1 VPAAPGAPVYR
12 RVLVKLSG
20 EALAGGRGFGIEPET
35 QKRICEELAAL
46 ARNGVQTAVVIGGG
60 NFFRGVS
67 AAADGW
73 DRVGADQIGM
83 LATIINALALSQ
95 TLEAQGAPARVLSA
109 LPVAGV
115 VEPYVRDRA
124 LEHLDQ
130 GRIVVFAGGTGNPF
144 FSTDTAASLRAAEIG
159 AQLLLKA
166 TKVDGIYDA
175 DPLREP
181 GARRY
186 DRLTYDAVLQQRL
199 GVMDA
204 TAIALCREN
213 RIPLRVFAMDNP
225 GILCR
230 IAAGA
235 EEGTLV
241 YDEKP

>member
-1 VPAAPGAPVYR
+1 MSLPVYR

-20 EALAGGRGFGIEPET
+20 EALAGGRGFGLDPET
-35 QKRICEELAAL
+35 LKRICAELAAL
-46 ARNGVQTAVVIGGG
+46 AGSGVQTAVVIGGG

-67 AAADGW
+67 AAAAGW
-73 DRVGADQIGM
+73 DRVAADHIGM
-83 LATIINALALSQ
+83 LATVINALALRQ
-95 TLEAQGAPARVLSA
+95 TLEAAGAPACVLSA

-115 VEPYVRDRA
+115 VEPYTQERA
-124 LEHLDQ
+124 LGLLDQ
-130 GRIVVFAGGTGNPF
+130 GRIVIFAAGTGNPF

-166 TKVDGIYDA
+166 TKVDGVYDA

-181 GARRY
+181 NARRY

-204 TAIALCREN
+204 TAIALCREHN
-213 RIPLRVFAMDNP
+213 IPLRVFAMDHP

-235 EEGTLV
+235 EEGTLI
-241 YDEKP
+241 YDEQP

>member
-1 VPAAPGAPVYR
+1 
-12 RVLVKLSG
+12 
-20 EALAGGRGFGIEPET
+20 
-35 QKRICEELAAL
+35 LAAL
-46 ARNGVQTAVVIGGG
+46 AGSGVQTAVVIGGG

-67 AAADGW
+67 AAASGW

-83 LATIINALALSQ
+83 LATIINALALRQ
-95 TLEAQGAPARVLSA
+95 TLEARGKAARVLSA
-109 LPVAGV
+109 LPVAGI
-115 VEPYVRDRA
+115 VEPHAQERA
-124 LEHLDQ
+124 LEHLER
-130 GRIVVFAGGTGNPF
+130 GRIVIFAAGTGNPF

-166 TKVDGIYDA
+166 TKVDGVYDA

-230 IAAGA
+230 IAAGG

-241 YDEKP
+241 YDEQP

>member
-1 VPAAPGAPVYR
+1 VPPPVYR

-20 EALAGGRGFGIEPET
+20 EALAGGQGFGLDPET
-35 QKRICEELAAL
+35 LARVAAEVAAL
-46 ARNGVQTAVVIGGG
+46 AGSGVQTAVVVGGG
-60 NFFRGVS
+60 NFFRGV
-67 AAADGW
+67 AAAAGGW
-73 DRVGADQIGM
+73 ERVAADQVGM
-83 LATIINALALSQ
+83 LATIINALALRQ
-95 TLEAQGAPARVLSA
+95 AFEGRGAPARVLSA

-115 VEPYVRDRA
+115 VEAYAQDRA
-124 LEHLDQ
+124 LQHLER
-130 GRIVVFAGGTGNPF
+130 GRIVVFAAGTGNPF

-175 DPLREP
+175 DPMREP

-230 IAAGA
+230 IAAGG

-241 YDEKP
+241 YDERP

>member
-1 VPAAPGAPVYR
+1 MAAPVYR

-20 EALAGGRGFGIEPET
+20 EALAGNRGFGIDPET
-35 QKRICEELAAL
+35 LARISAELAAL
-46 ARNGVQTAVVIGGG
+46 AGGGVQTAVVIGGG
-60 NFFRGVS
+60 NFFRGVA

-73 DRVGADQIGM
+73 ERVGADHVGM
-83 LATIINALALSQ
+83 LATIINALALRQ
-95 TLEAQGAPARVLSA
+95 ALEAQGTAARVLSA

-115 VEPYVRDRA
+115 VEPHAQERA
-124 LEHLDQ
+124 LEHLEQ
-130 GRIVVFAGGTGNPF
+130 GRIVIFAAGTGNPF

-166 TKVDGIYDA
+166 TKVDGVYDA

-181 GARRY
+181 NARRY

-230 IAAGA
+230 IAAGG

-241 YDEKP
+241 YDEQP